1 MRKYG
6 DSEMV
11 KTINLQLTEPE
22 KEARETARFVPTK
35 ISHPVVLREWEEVIR
50 FIKDTYPDG
59 DKADE
64 IVQQACDLYLS
75 NRRQLLI
82 EKLAHIFLLSEI
94 KEG

>member
-1 MRKYG
+1 
-6 DSEMV
+6 MV

-22 KEARETARFVPTK
+22 KEARETAQFIPAK
-35 ISHPVVLREWEEVIR
+35 ISHPVVLRECEEVIR

-59 DKADE
+59 DDADE
-64 IVQQACDLYLS
+64 ILRQARKLYAS
-75 NRRQLLI
+75 KRRQLLI